1 MKRFKFSAAIVA
13 ASLTLA
19 SCGLGTTG
27 QTTQQTTTDATAAV
41 LGGILGNGSLQQAG
55 TSVLGTILGN
65 ILGGATT
72 QQSLVGSWTYT
83 GPKLVFESENV
94 LSQIGGQVLSNNLEQ
109 KLGTYLEKMGFKAGK
124 SVLTFANDGN
134 CSLTLG
140 SKTLNGTYTYDPSSN
155 RLNLTG
161 MFVTGQLPCTVT
173 VQNGQLLMLFDADKL
188 LSIATAVGSKGSSSI
203 GSLLGSYSGLKLGWA
218 MSR

>member
-1 MKRFKFSAAIVA
+1 MKKIKSFAAILA

-27 QTTQQTTTDATAAV
+27 TGTNRGTTAQQTDA
-41 LGGILGNGSLQQAG
+41 LGGILGG
-55 TSVLGTILGN
+55 TIGQTGTGILGTILGN
-65 ILGGATT
+65 ILGGVTN
-72 QQSLVGSWTYT
+72 QQSLVGSWTYA
-83 GPKLVFESENV
+83 GPKLVFESENI
-94 LSQIGGQVLSNNLEQ
+94 LSQLGGQVLSNNIEQ

-124 SVLTFANDGN
+124 SVLTLGNDGN

-140 SKTLNGTYTYDPSSN
+140 SKTLTGTYAYDPSSN
-155 RLNLTG
+155 KMTLTG

-188 LSIATAVGSKGSSSI
+188 LSIATAVGSKGSSSL
-203 GSLLGSYSGLKLGWA
+203 GSVLGSYSGLKLGWA

>member
-1 MKRFKFSAAIVA
+1 MKALKSFAAIVA

-27 QTTQQTTTDATAAV
+27 NTTTQNS
-41 LGGILGNGSLQQAG
+41 GILGGDVLTQTG
-55 TSVLGTILGN
+55 TGILGTILGN

-72 QQSLVGSWTYT
+72 QQSLVGNWTYA
-83 GPKLVFESENV
+83 GPKLVFESENI
-94 LSQIGGQVLSNNLEQ
+94 LSQLGGQVLSNNLEQ

-124 SVLTFANDGN
+124 TVLTFANDGN
-134 CSLTLG
+134 CSLALG
-140 SKTLNGTYTYDPSSN
+140 SKSLTGTYTYDPSTN
-155 RLNLTG
+155 KLTLTG

-188 LSIATAVGSKGSSSI
+188 LTIATSVGSKGSSSI
-203 GSLLGSYSGLKLGWA
+203 GSLLSSYSGLKLGWA
-218 MSR
+218 MNR

>member
-1 MKRFKFSAAIVA
+1 MKRLNYLAAIVA

-19 SCGLGTTG
+19 SCGLGTTTPATTTTNTNTTAATGSILGDVLG
-27 QTTQQTTTDATAAV
+27 QKGGGLLGTVLGSLLGNTTSQQT
-41 LGGILGNGSLQQAG
+41 
-55 TSVLGTILGN
+55 
-65 ILGGATT
+65 
-72 QQSLVGSWTYT
+72 LVGTWTYA
-83 GPKLVFESENV
+83 GPKVVFESENI
-94 LSQIGGQVLSNNLEQ
+94 LSQLGGQVLSNNIEQ

-124 SVLTFANDGN
+124 SVLTFGNDGN

-140 SKTLNGTYTYDPSSN
+140 SKTLTGTYAYDPSSN
-155 RLNLTG
+155 KMTLTG

-188 LSIATAVGSKGSSSI
+188 LSIATAVGSKGSSSL
-203 GSLLGSYSGLKLGWA
+203 GSVLGSYSGLKLGWA

>member
-1 MKRFKFSAAIVA
+1 MKNLKFSAAIVA

-19 SCGLGTTG
+19 SCGFGTTD

-83 GPKLVFESENV
+83 GPKLVFESEND

>member
-1 MKRFKFSAAIVA
+1 MKKFKSFAAIIA

-27 QTTQQTTTDATAAV
+27 TTTQRTGTAAQTDALGAI
-41 LGGILGNGSLQQAG
+41 LGGAIGQNGTG
-55 TSVLGTILGN
+55 ILGTILGN
-65 ILGGATT
+65 ILNGATT
-72 QQSLVGSWTYT
+72 QQSLVGSWTYA
-83 GPKLVFESENV
+83 GPKLVFESENI

-124 SVLTFANDGN
+124 SVLTFANDGK
-134 CSLTLG
+134 CSLVLG
-140 SKTLNGTYTYDPSSN
+140 SKTMPGTYTYDPGSN
-155 RLNLTG
+155 KLTLTG
-161 MFVTGQLPCTVT
+161 VFLTGQLPCTVT

-188 LSIATAVGSKGSSSI
+188 LSIATAVGAKGSSSL

-218 MSR
+218 MTR

>member
-19 SCGLGTTG
+19 SCGFGTTG